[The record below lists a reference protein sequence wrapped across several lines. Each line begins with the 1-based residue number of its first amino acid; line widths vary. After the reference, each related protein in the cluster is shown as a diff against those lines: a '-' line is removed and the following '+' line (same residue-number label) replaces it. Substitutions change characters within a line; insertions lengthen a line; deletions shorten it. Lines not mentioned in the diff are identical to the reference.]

1 MLECYTAVLSVIV
14 DLNLIVAERPIGQ
27 YGKRKAKKRERSF
40 LTVKEVYMLSRQ
52 LRGRN
57 EWVEASDCTLP
68 RLSSLVVVGR
78 VSEGK
83 LQPVGFS
90 QQYAHFLVAPVHCG
104 KVLQEDHQAL
114 QGQKR
119 NSGNEKSSDKES
131 ASEI

>member
-1 MLECYTAVLSVIV
+1 MKTLVFGLKKGVFQSRSEENHLKKGSDMLECYTAVLSVIV

-57 EWVEASDCTLP
+57 KWVEASDCTLP

-78 VSEGK
+78 IGEGK
-83 LQPVGFS
+83 L
-90 QQYAHFLVAPVHCG
+90 
-104 KVLQEDHQAL
+104 
-114 QGQKR
+114 
-119 NSGNEKSSDKES
+119 
-131 ASEI
+131 